1 MACNW
6 VVMRSSHCPYLVRIE
21 SNADFLSRFYGW
33 REYQP
38 HPDSVTTNKFINKFI
53 KFIINLYDESIDDEN
68 KPIILRSLGHLA
80 LLSLIL

>member
-33 REYQP
+33 LEDQP
-38 HPDSVTTNKFINKFI
+38 HPDCVTTIRANINYLHNF
-53 KFIINLYDESIDDEN
+53 DSIRHMLHAAFKSTTGLQSNIRLDQSN
-68 KPIILRSLGHLA
+68 I
-80 LLSLIL
+80 